1 MSGPWDF
8 WSADQIAA
16 ATSSPRDAILE
27 TWPLLYAALDQRGV
41 SDKPVLIAAL
51 ATVAVESSSFRPVR
65 EAFWLSGAARNA
77 YLTKMYEGRED
88 LGNIL
93 PGDGVKYAGAGLIQI
108 TGRGNYRTYGNAIS
122 VDLESNPDLA
132 LDPSIS
138 CQIFAAY
145 FTRHF
150 IRWLPAPM
158 PLMSCVD
165 LARAEEWRGV
175 RVAVNGGENGL
186 DLFLSVVAKLGAP
199 SMPVTYNASEPA
211 IAQND
216 PWSCAPTSTRWAMTA
231 LGRHP
236 SESWMESQMLA
247 DGIVSKEEGLLV
259 ASGGPL
265 AAWITAQYGE
275 FGYAASND
283 PSVSFDDVVA
293 EAGKYPLLLG
303 GRAWGHWSGVRGLS
317 ASTDTLMLANP
328 ADGWMG
334 VGQTMNRQQFAALG
348 PFSMVRVTHP
358 DLAPVPPDPPAPA
371 DPRDAEMAALRAENA
386 RLRDVIGYASQDI
399 SRAIDKET
407 SSIRASLGAL
417 DAATSTLKGQS

>member
-1 MSGPWDF
+1 MADPWQF
-8 WSADQIAA
+8 WSPVQVAA
-16 ATSSPRDAILE
+16 ATGAPESAVRAI
-27 TWPLLYAALDQRGV
+27 WPMLADALDQRGV
-41 SDKPVLIAAL
+41 YDRLVAIAAI
-51 ATVAVESSSFRPVR
+51 ATVRVETGV
-65 EAFWLSGAARNA
+65 AFAPIPEGASGDA
-77 YLTKMYEGRED
+77 YEGRAD
-88 LGNIL
+88 LGNVL
-93 PGDGVKYAGAGLIQI
+93 PGDGRRYKGRGLIQI
-108 TGRGNYRTYGNAIS
+108 TGRANYRTYGNAIS

-138 CQIFAAY
+138 CQVFVAY

-158 PLMSCVD
+158 PLMNCVD

-211 IAQND
+211 IPQND
-216 PWSCAPTSTRWAMTA
+216 PWSCAPTSTRWALTA

-236 SESWMESQMLA
+236 AESWMEAQMKA
-247 DGIVSKEEGLLV
+247 DGVVSEALGLLD
-259 ASGGPL
+259 ASGTGL
-265 AAWITAQYGE
+265 AAWVIAQYGE
-275 FGYAASND
+275 FEFTASND
-283 PSVSFDDVVA
+283 PSVSFDDVTR

-317 ASTDTLMLANP
+317 ASTDTLLLANP
-328 ADGWMG
+328 SSGWMN
-334 VGQTMNRQQFAALG
+334 VQQTMNRQQFAALG

-371 DPRDAEMAALRAENA
+371 DPRDAEIAQLRAQIES
-386 RLRDVIGYASQDI
+386 LRADLADRNSKLGYASVDV
-399 SRAIDKET
+399 AGAVEAAA
-407 SSIRASLGAL
+407 SSLRG
-417 DAATSTLKGQS
+417 LKP